1 MELRQ
6 LAYFEAVARHGSFTK
21 AAQRLHVAQP
31 AVSAQIRR
39 LEAELGAPLLARTT
53 RRVALTQAGE
63 LFLARARQ
71 VLAQLDAA
79 RADLGELSAV
89 LRGRVRIGAT
99 QVVGSLDLPATLAQ
113 FRHRY
118 PGVSLALHSGLI
130 AKLLGLLDAGD
141 VDLIVGPVHD
151 DLPAAFQARPLV
163 AEDLVL
169 VTAPGHRLA
178 AQCSPSLS
186 DARDEPFVCLAADSR
201 LHAILADAAAAE
213 GFVPRIEF
221 ETYSPA
227 SIRELVAAGLGVA
240 LLARS
245 ATERPGPAIGV
256 CELARPPEHPPIGLI
271 RSRARPLPPAARAF
285 WNHLAA
291 TAEGAGGGARATP
304 GGG

>member
-6 LAYFEAVARHGSFTK
+6 LAYFDAVARHGSFTK
-21 AAQRLHVAQP
+21 AARRLHVAQP

-39 LEAELGAPLLARTT
+39 LEAELGATLLERTT
-53 RRVALTQAGE
+53 RRVALTHAGE

-99 QVVGSLDLPATLAQ
+99 QVVGSLDLPAALAE

-151 DLPAAFQARPLV
+151 DLPAAFHARPLV

-178 AQCSPSLS
+178 AQQGPSLA
-186 DARDEPFVCLAADSR
+186 DVRDEPFVCLAADSR
-201 LHAILADAAAAE
+201 LQAILTGAAAAE

-271 RSRARPLPPAARAF
+271 RSRARPLLPAARAF
-285 WNHLAA
+285 WDHLAA
-291 TAEGAGGGARATP
+291 TAGEAGGTP
-304 GGG
+304 GAAPGGR